1 MRSVCWNID
10 NFRSLNDKTLITNQ
24 GYCQLSS
31 EQEIEYKIPPCLS
44 VLSLYSRHRFPA
56 EIISYC
62 VWLYYTFPLSY
73 RDIEKMMLYRQI
85 EVTYESI
92 REGCHKFGQ
101 QYANQVRCKHPY
113 LTDKWHLD
121 EVVITI
127 QEQQYSLWRVVDS
140 EGNVLDILMQRHQDT
155 KAAKRFF
162 RKLLKQQGFV
172 PRVIV
177 TDKLKSYQAA
187 KNQMLKRLEHRQ
199 HKGLNN
205 LCENS
210 HQPTR
215 LRERRLRKFKSLGQA
230 QRLLSAFEPIRDHF
244 HPKQH
249 QLTAQR
255 YREQMHQRIGDWQ
268 EIVGLKSAA

>member
-1 MRSVCWNID
+1 M
-10 NFRSLNDKTLITNQ
+10 
-24 GYCQLSS
+24 
-31 EQEIEYKIPPCLS
+31 
-44 VLSLYSRHRFPA
+44 YSRHRFPG

-73 RDIEKMMLYRQI
+73 RDIEKMMVYRGV

-92 REGCHKFGQ
+92 REWCQKFGQ
-101 QYANQVRCKHPY
+101 QYANQLRCNRSY
-113 LTDKWHLD
+113 VTDKWHLD
-121 EVVITI
+121 EMVVTI
-127 QEQQYSLWRVVDS
+127 KKQQYYLWRAVDS
-140 EGNVLDILMQRHQDT
+140 EGNVLDVLLQRQRHT
-155 KAAKRFF
+155 KAAERFF
-162 RKLLKQQGFV
+162 RKLLKKQGFV

-177 TDKLKSYQAA
+177 TDKLKSYAAA
-187 KNQMLKRLEHRQ
+187 KKQLMKRVEHRQ

-215 LRERRLRKFKSLGQA
+215 TRERRMRRFKSPGQA
-230 QRLLSAFEPIRDHF
+230 QRFLSAFGPIRDHS

-255 YREQMHQRIGDWQ
+255 YREQLRQRFEDWRA
-268 EIVGLKSAA
+268 VAGLKPAA